1 MDDLVQEMK
10 RNITMRSLKQQ
21 RDVDDDIQRIATDD
35 NKGVIVK
42 NINRVVIDEHNYN
55 TNKQT
60 ITMTK

>member
-10 RNITMRSLKQQ
+10 RNITIQSLKQQ